1 MLNKPITGDF
11 LSGYKTSISAILMMI
26 AIISRIEID
35 KVTLSWLLDILI
47 ANLDITITAIWV
59 IYWTVY
65 KILRLYSNHTKQ
77 SWT

>member
-35 KVTLSWLLDILI
+35 KVTLS
-47 ANLDITITAIWV
+47 
-59 IYWTVY
+59 
-65 KILRLYSNHTKQ
+65 
-77 SWT
+77 